1 MRIQMQRF
9 GCLHDTVLY
18 GMWVWCFSG
27 EHAVIRL
34 YARTKAKEE
43 TLC

>member
-1 MRIQMQRF
+1 MRIQLQRF

-18 GMWVWCFSG
+18 GMWVWHLG